1 LNEFGCFYCLN
12 SVAGV
17 GYAPSYHGKTLS
29 GQIVNPEFVPLRSLH
44 PQPLLAYRHQQQNSN
59 EWSYSFAYPSP
70 IDVSAADV
78 SPSKQG
84 GGATTTTTRPA
95 PSIQCGKGPTALP
108 KQSLMSERVAG
119 TGATAANANA
129 WPFLVS

>member
-1 LNEFGCFYCLN
+1 LI

-44 PQPLLAYRHQQQNSN
+44 PQPLLAYRHQQQNSKG
-59 EWSYSFAYPSP
+59 WSYSFAYPSP

-95 PSIQCGKGPTALP
+95 PSTQCGKGPTALP
-108 KQSLMSERVAG
+108 KQSLMSEKVSGSG
-119 TGATAANANA
+119 TTKVKANA